1 LIVSICDLK
10 PIVLWGTIAEHFT
23 LSEAF
28 RTLPWTRSRNKP
40 SMKNYFS
47 TVADARNSAFH
58 HLFPF
63 RKSLD
68 VILPE
73 KALRDVSLRF
83 FSEHSRRK
91 ENRLDYQDKQ
101 LADVL
106 LEFTRARDRR
116 APAQFWYKNLE
127 VMDATIQLFVS
138 TCDFLK
144 TLYRARTT

>member
-1 LIVSICDLK
+1 
-10 PIVLWGTIAEHFT
+10 
-23 LSEAF
+23 
-28 RTLPWTRSRNKP
+28 
-40 SMKNYFS
+40 
-47 TVADARNSAFH
+47 
-58 HLFPF
+58 LFPF